1 MTEKILDILKNSNDF
16 ISGEVIAKELKVSRV
31 SISKNI
37 KKLKDMGYD
46 IKSVTNKGYIL
57 IKDNKL
63 FNKFEIEKQ
72 INTKVLGNKVYFF
85 DEISSTNEYAKSLAN
100 SNEEEGA
107 IVIADC
113 QTNGKG
119 RLDKKWESNKGEGLF
134 MSILLRPNVHINNI
148 VQITLLSGICICN
161 GIKKATGL
169 DASIKWPND
178 IVVNGKKVCGILTEL
193 SAQIENVSYVILG
206 IGINVNNKNFNDELK
221 DKATSIFLET
231 NKEIERA
238 KLLSYILNELEEKYL
253 KFKEIKD
260 FTLFLPQ
267 YKALCVNLNKEVKAI
282 YKNEEIIGTV
292 VDISPLGEIILKT
305 DKGMLNISS
314 GFVSLRN
321 VDGKYV

>member
-46 IKSVTNKGYIL
+46 IKSITNKGYIL
-57 IKDNKL
+57 IKDDKL

-72 INTKVLGNKVYFF
+72 INTKILGNKVYFF
-85 DEISSTNEYAKSLAN
+85 DEISSTNEYAKILAN

-206 IGINVNNKNFNDELK
+206 IGINVNNKIFNDDLK

-231 NKEIERA
+231 NKETERA

-260 FTLFLPQ
+260 FTLFLPE
-267 YKALCVNLNKEVKAI
+267 YKSLCVNLNKEVKAI

-292 VDISPLGEIILKT
+292 IDISPSGEIILKT
-305 DKGMLNISS
+305 NKGVLNISS

-321 VDGKYV
+321 IDGKYV

>member
-1 MTEKILDILKNSNDF
+1 MTEKILDILKNSNEF

-46 IKSVTNKGYIL
+46 IKSVTNKGYML
-57 IKDNKL
+57 IKDNTL
-63 FNKFEIEKQ
+63 FNKFEIEKH
-72 INTKVLGNKVYFF
+72 INTKILGNKVYFF
-85 DEISSTNEYAKSLAN
+85 DEISSTNDYAKSLAS

-134 MSILLRPNVHINNI
+134 MSILLRPSVHINNI

-178 IVVNGKKVCGILTEL
+178 IVINGKKVCGILTEL
-193 SAQIENVSYVILG
+193 SAQVENVSYIILG
-206 IGINVNNKNFNDELK
+206 IGINVNNKNFNDDLK

-231 NKEIERA
+231 NKETERA
-238 KLLSYILNELEEKYL
+238 NLLSYILNELEEKYL

-260 FTLFLPQ
+260 FTLFLPE
-267 YKALCVNLNKEVKAI
+267 YKSLCINLHKEARVI
-282 YKNEEIIGTV
+282 YKNQEIIGTV
-292 VDISPLGEIILKT
+292 IDISPSGEIVLKT
-305 DKGMLNISS
+305 DKGVLNISS

-321 VDGKYV
+321 IDGKYV